1 METATQNMNLTAYLL
16 YLAITIPLIVWVGRM
31 LFKNGRVFIKDIFKN
46 NQELTDSINKLLL
59 VGFYLVNMGY
69 TVFALQILGDI
80 ETAHELVEVLSKKIG
95 LIVLVLGGMHFMN
108 MTVLYKLR
116 KRAVQ
121 WKGYEERV

>member
-95 LIVLVLGGMHFMN
+95 LIVLVLGCMHFMN